1 MIKKLSVECGINSVN
16 KMTQM
21 FKDMQ
26 LSKDMQ
32 ADYEKFNRTK
42 NVREE
47 IQISVEVLTNGNW
60 PMEE

>member
-47 IQISVEVLTNGNW
+47 I
-60 PMEE
+60 

>member
-1 MIKKLSVECGINSVN
+1 MLQKLKVECGINHVN

-32 ADYEKFNRTK
+32 
-42 NVREE
+42 
-47 IQISVEVLTNGNW
+47 VEFAK
-60 PMEE
+60 